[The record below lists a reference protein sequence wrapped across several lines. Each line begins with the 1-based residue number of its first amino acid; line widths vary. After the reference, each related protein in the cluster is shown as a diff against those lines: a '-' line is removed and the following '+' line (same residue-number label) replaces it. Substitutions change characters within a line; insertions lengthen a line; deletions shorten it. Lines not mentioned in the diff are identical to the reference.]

1 MKFDQKTII
10 EACGK
15 SSFSRGQEYFKSG
28 RVLSLDYDAVKD
40 GVQLIGRTLG
50 SGGNIYNQKVFLDF
64 QGGYIEID
72 GECDCPV
79 TYNCKHVVATCLEY
93 KSEIETP
100 SLSPIAVVKPE
111 ILEQGKVSRWL
122 QNLTESAVDYR
133 SPMSQKTKDW
143 LVFILSMRH
152 DSQSLLKPRELSV
165 SIRATHERK
174 NGKGLVKGREI
185 ALHNIDDRHC
195 DFHALPI
202 DCDITAF
209 LQTTTEYNYWNTP
222 ATIRGRAGASAL
234 TLMLESGRCYWQN
247 LDGSAI
253 QNGKQKQLELGW
265 EAQENED
272 LALQH
277 NLGKHCLLLNTQPV
291 MYLDTQQLQAGQLDV
306 QQWSQKQLLQLAQAP
321 QIPANEADTV
331 TQQLLQR
338 YPKLALPLP
347 AEIALRNNDG
357 EIMNPCLTLTSIGD
371 IGQTLEHCLLLDFD
385 YNGDRIHASPLNEQ
399 STFSSQGAWVRL
411 KRDTLAEEEAINTLI
426 GYGFKLCEPAGDQP
440 QPLRLI
446 PSSDITHIANG
457 GCWAD
462 FIEQAIATLRVEN
475 WKIETDKQFH
485 LRFEAADW
493 EAEIDDESDNDWFSL
508 RFDLKVDDETLP
520 LAPLLTPLLALDAAD
535 LPEVITLPIGQHRYI
550 RLPYERIQPFLTT
563 LQELFSRLPN
573 NNGQLRI
580 SRFDAISIDQLAEQG
595 FAMRGAENL
604 RQLAKQMKDFEGIK
618 TVELPTGLNAEL
630 RPYQQSGLNWLQFLR
645 EYRFAGILADDMG
658 LGKTVQTLAHLLVEK
673 NAGRLDKPALV
684 VAPTSLMGNWRR
696 EAERFTPELRIIV
709 LHGTDR
715 HHLFDDMT
723 NCDLLLTT
731 YPLLSRDSEQ
741 LQAQHYHSI
750 ILDEAQAI
758 KNPNTKMARLVR
770 QLRSDHRLC
779 LTGTPMENHLG
790 ELWSL
795 FDFLMPGFLGDKNTF
810 KKQYRTPIE
819 VHGDLEKQQKLAQRV
834 QPFLL
839 RREKDDVAS
848 ELPPKTEILQTVE
861 LEGKQAE
868 LYESIRLAMDKRVRE
883 AIKTQGLARSHITI
897 LDALLK
903 LRQVCCDPRLLKLD
917 QAKNVSQSAKLSLL
931 MDLLPEQIEEG
942 RRIILFSQFTSMLTL
957 IEEELKKY
965 NIEYSKLT
973 GQTIKRDEAIQRF
986 REGDVNLFL
995 ISLKAG
1001 GTGLNLTEADTV
1013 ILYDPWWNPAVETQA
1028 IDRAHRIGQD
1038 KPVFIYRLMV
1048 SGSVEEK
1055 MLAMQDK
1062 KRLLAKGIYSA
1073 QAKDETPLLDTHTL
1087 QNLFS
1092 PLETPF
1098 G

>member
-1 MKFDQKTII
+1 LKFEQKNII

-28 RVLSLDYDAVKD
+28 RVLSLDYDAIKG
-40 GVQLIGRTLG
+40 GVELISRTLG
-50 SGGNIYNQKVFLDF
+50 SGGNIYNQTVFLDF

-72 GECDCPV
+72 GQCDCPV
-79 TYNCKHVVATCLEY
+79 TYNCKHIVAACLEY
-93 KSEIETP
+93 KTEIETP
-100 SLSPIAVVKPE
+100 SLPPIPVAKPE
-111 ILEQGKVSRWL
+111 VLAQGKVSRWL
-122 QNLTESAVDYR
+122 QNLSESAIDYR
-133 SPMSQKTKDW
+133 SPMAQKTQDW
-143 LVFILSMRH
+143 LIFILSIRH
-152 DSQSLLKPRELSV
+152 DNQSLLKPRELSV
-165 SIRATHERK
+165 SIRATHQRK

-185 ALHNIDDRHC
+185 ALHNIDDRHN

-247 LDGSAI
+247 SDATPI
-253 QNGKQKQLELGW
+253 QSGEQKQLQLNW
-265 EAQENED
+265 EAQENGD

-277 NLGKHCLLLNTQPV
+277 NLGKHSLLLNTQPV
-291 MYLDTQQLQAGQLDV
+291 MYLDSEQLQAGSLDV
-306 QQWSQKQLLQLAQAP
+306 QQWSLKQLIELAQAP
-321 QIPANEADTV
+321 EIPADEAKTV
-331 TQQLLQR
+331 TQQLLQS

-347 AEIALRNNDG
+347 AEIAIRDNQGDV
-357 EIMNPCLTLTSIGD
+357 MNPCLTLTSVEHM
-371 IGQTLEHCLLLDFD
+371 GQTLEHCLLLDFD
-385 YNGDRIHASPLNEQ
+385 YNGDRVPALPFKEQ
-399 STFSSQGAWVRL
+399 STLSSQDDWVRL
-411 KRDTLAEEEAINTLI
+411 SRNALTEERAINTLI
-426 GYGFKLCEPAGDQP
+426 SYGFKLCEPIGNKP
-440 QPLRLI
+440 QPLRLLPI
-446 PSSDITHIANG
+446 SDVANIANG

-462 FIEQAIATLRVEN
+462 FIEQGIDALREDS
-475 WKIETDKQFH
+475 WQIEIDEQFH

-493 EAEIDDESDNDWFSL
+493 EAEIDGDENDNDWFSL
-508 RFDLKVDDETLP
+508 RFDLKVGDESLP
-520 LAPLLTPLLALDAAD
+520 LAPLLTPLLAIDPAE
-535 LPEVITLPIGQHRYI
+535 LPEVITLPIEKHRYI
-550 RLPYERIQPFLTT
+550 RLPYERIHPFLST
-563 LQELFSRLPN
+563 LQELFSRLPG
-573 NNGQLRI
+573 NNGLLRI

-595 FAMRGAENL
+595 AAMRGAENL
-604 RQLAKQMKDFEGIK
+604 RQLAKQMKNFDGIK

-696 EAERFTPELRIIV
+696 EAERFAPALRVIV
-709 LHGTDR
+709 LHGTER
-715 HHLFDDMT
+715 HQFFNEMT

-770 QLRSDHRLC
+770 QLRSEHRLC

-795 FDFLMPGFLGDKNTF
+795 FDFLMPGFLGDSNTF

-819 VHGDLEKQQKLAQRV
+819 VHGDIEKQQKLAQRV

-839 RREKDDVAS
+839 RREKDEVAS

-917 QAKNVSQSAKLSLL
+917 QAKKVTQSAKLSLL

-957 IEEELKKY
+957 IEEELNKH
-965 NIEYSKLT
+965 NIEYTKLT

-986 REGDVNLFL
+986 REGHVNLFL

-1013 ILYDPWWNPAVETQA
+1013 ILYDPWWNPAVEAQA

-1062 KRLLAKGIYSA
+1062 KRLLAKGIYSTKS
-1073 QAKDETPLLDTHTL
+1073 KDETPLLDTHTL

-1092 PLETPF
+1092 PL
-1098 G
+1098 GYL

>member
-1 MKFDQKTII
+1 LKFEQKNII

-28 RVLSLDYDAVKD
+28 RVLSLDYDAVKG
-40 GVQLIGRTLG
+40 GVELISRTLG

-72 GECDCPV
+72 GQCDCPV
-79 TYNCKHVVATCLEY
+79 TYNCKHIVAACLEY
-93 KSEIETP
+93 KAEIETP
-100 SLSPIAVVKPE
+100 SLPPIPVAKPE
-111 ILEQGKVSRWL
+111 VLAQGKVSRWL
-122 QNLTESAVDYR
+122 QNLTESAIDYR
-133 SPMSQKTKDW
+133 SPMAQKTQDW
-143 LVFILSMRH
+143 LIYILSIQQ
-152 DSQSLLKPRELSV
+152 DNQSLLKPRELSV
-165 SIRATHERK
+165 SIRATHQRK
-174 NGKGLVKGREI
+174 NGKGLVKGREV
-185 ALHNIDDRHC
+185 ALHNIDDRHS
-195 DFHALPI
+195 DFYALPI
-202 DCDITAF
+202 DSDITAF

-234 TLMLESGRCYWQN
+234 KLMLESGRCYWQN
-247 LDGSAI
+247 SDSSPI
-253 QNGKQKQLELGW
+253 QSGEQKQLQLYW
-265 EAQENED
+265 ETQENGN
-272 LALQH
+272 LKLQH
-277 NLGKHCLLLNTQPV
+277 NLGKRCLLLNTQPV
-291 MYLDTQQLQAGQLDV
+291 MYFDSEQLQVGSLEV
-306 QQWSQKQLLQLAQAP
+306 QQWSLKQLIELSQAP
-321 QIPANEADTV
+321 EIPADEAKTV
-331 TQQLLQR
+331 TQQLLQS

-347 AEIALRNNDG
+347 AEIAIRDNTGDV
-357 EIMNPCLTLTSIGD
+357 MNPCLTLTSVEHT
-371 IGQTLEHCLLLDFD
+371 GQTLEHCLLLDFD
-385 YNGDRIHASPLNEQ
+385 YNGDRIPAFPFNEQ
-399 STFSSQGAWVRL
+399 STLSSQDDWVRL
-411 KRDTLAEEEAINTLI
+411 SRNALAEERAINTLI
-426 GYGFKLCEPAGDQP
+426 SYGFKLCDPIGDKP
-440 QPLRLI
+440 QPLRLL
-446 PSSDITHIANG
+446 PMSNATNIANS

-462 FIEQAIATLRVEN
+462 FIEQGIDELRDDS
-475 WKIETDKQFH
+475 WQIEIGEQFH

-493 EAEIDDESDNDWFSL
+493 EAEIDGDENDNDWFSL
-508 RFDLKVDDETLP
+508 RFDLKVGDESLP
-520 LAPLLTPLLALDAAD
+520 LAPLLTPLLAIDPAE
-535 LPEVITLPIGQHRYI
+535 LPEVITLPIEKHRYI
-550 RLPYERIQPFLTT
+550 RLPYERIQPFLST
-563 LQELFSRLPN
+563 LQELFSRLPSD
-573 NNGQLRI
+573 NGRLRL

-595 FAMRGAENL
+595 AALRGAENL
-604 RQLAKQMKDFEGIK
+604 RQLAKQMINFDGIK
-618 TVELPTGLNAEL
+618 AVELPIGLNAEL

-696 EAERFTPELRIIV
+696 EAERFAPALRVIV
-709 LHGTDR
+709 LHGTER
-715 HHLFDDMT
+715 HQFFNEIT

-770 QLRSDHRLC
+770 QLRSEHRLC

-795 FDFLMPGFLGDKNTF
+795 FDFLMPGFLGDSNTF

-819 VHGDLEKQQKLAQRV
+819 VHGDVEKQQKLAQRV

-839 RREKDDVAS
+839 RREKDEVAS

-861 LEGKQAE
+861 LEGEQAE

-903 LRQVCCDPRLLKLD
+903 LRQVCCDPRLLKLE
-917 QAKNVSQSAKLSLL
+917 QAKKVTQSAKLSLL

-957 IEEELKKY
+957 IEDELIKY
-965 NIEYSKLT
+965 DIEYTKLT

-986 REGDVNLFL
+986 REGHVNLFL

-1013 ILYDPWWNPAVETQA
+1013 ILYDPWWNPAVEAQA

-1062 KRLLAKGIYSA
+1062 KRLLAKGIYSTKT
-1073 QAKDETPLLDTHTL
+1073 KDDTPLLDTQSL

-1092 PLETPF
+1092 PL
-1098 G
+1098 GYL